1 MIKRVEYRCENCR
14 VKGHD
19 VADISS
25 RVFLN
30 KPDYR
35 EIYLTDYKTTG
46 QYIRKHLD
54 QGHTVIINGNKY
66 KLVTYKKY
74 NVITFGRELSEDE
87 MKEFD
92 EKGDFTLVKKVVLV
106 EDSSGKKYTYDEK
119 YAKQYEVN

>member
-1 MIKRVEYRCENCR
+1 M
-14 VKGHD
+14 
-19 VADISS
+19 
-25 RVFLN
+25 N
-30 KPDYR
+30 KQDNR
-35 EIYLTDYKTTG
+35 EIYLTDYKTIG

-54 QGHTVIINGNKY
+54 QGHIVVINGNKY

-92 EKGDFTLVKKVVLV
+92 ETKDFTLVKKVVLI

-119 YAKQYEVN
+119 YIKQYEVE